1 MKKLKFAAKRDKASK
16 KRTIAL
22 YKDVLEVL
30 EQAIALEKE
39 GKKEQ
44 SDQMVEDMKKKLASM
59 LTDMEKDTKKQTD
72 IALDRSNIPQRG
84 AVLAEDEKV
93 ILKMLSEEEYTSY
106 IDVSFEC
113 SDMKSA
119 FKEGA
124 FKQDLWNEFKSDYT
138 VAASIYD
145 KVSGEYVGYCS
156 VKDIRKED
164 WEIAIEEKEK
174 YRHQGYG
181 FHALDLFIKKIHE
194 LTQHRFFRA
203 RIDIDNIASQNLWK
217 KLGGYPDGISE
228 FLLHGEDLEEFQREN
243 ISEIDDSIRKIAEEF
258 CVEPED
264 LIGHVLEFRLD
275 ALKNKYGATLK
286 DMES

>member
-1 MKKLKFAAKRDKASK
+1 MKKLKFATKRENASK
-16 KRTIAL
+16 KRSMAL

-39 GKKEQ
+39 GKKEK
-44 SDQMVEDMKKKLASM
+44 SDQIVDDMKKKLADM
-59 LTDMEKDTKKQTD
+59 LANMEKDTKKQVD
-72 IALDRSNIPQRG
+72 IALDRSNIPPRG
-84 AVLAEDEKV
+84 ALLAEDDKV
-93 ILKMLSEEEYTSY
+93 VLKMLSEEDYTAY

-113 SDMKSA
+113 SEMKSA
-119 FKEGA
+119 FKEET

-145 KVSGEYVGYCS
+145 RVSGEYVGYCS

-181 FHALDLFIKKIHE
+181 FRALGLFIKKINE

-203 RIDIDNIASQNLWK
+203 RIDIDNLASQNLWK

-243 ISEIDDSIRKIAEEF
+243 ISEIDDNIRKIAEEF
-258 CVEPED
+258 CVEPEE

-275 ALKNKYGATLK
+275 ALKMN
-286 DMES
+286 MERH